1 MLYFAPESIVR
12 EASFGDKA
20 VDMWVPFQ
28 RAAEGVED
36 TDKTGSEIPGLIYL
50 VEHLVDDRACGIEET
65 VQTGPVFEKVGSELF
80 RYCKNTV
87 PVGTVDQFAGHSFS
101 TFSCI

>member
-1 MLYFAPESIVR
+1 MLYFTPESIVR
-12 EASFGDKA
+12 EASLGNKA

-28 RAAEGVED
+28 GAPEGVED
-36 TDKTGSEIPGLIYL
+36 TDKTGREMFGLIYL
-50 VEHLVDDRACGIEET
+50 VEHFVDDRACGIEEA

-87 PVGTVDQFAGHSFS
+87 PVGTIDQFAGHSFS
-101 TFSCI
+101 TFPCI